1 MAIVAIFCHME
12 EGHLLP
18 SFGLA
23 NTLRED
29 GHEVVYL
36 IIKDRE
42 SLVRN
47 AGFSFEIIFPD
58 IYPVGIT
65 NQVRQRG
72 KDEPL
77 KSHLI
82 PLLEGAFDH
91 IFAKIKPDLLLI
103 DYAFSFEALIMHYRH
118 LIKQVLFCTYLR
130 EESHTPKAF
139 CLAYFRQLERSVSIA
154 VLDFILERNPKIN
167 LNNLNEIVS
176 PIGQVSEL
184 ILCPKEFDFPGNEF
198 HNQHVHFIEPC
209 VGFITK
215 RFETGQTRNSK
226 KNILLSFGSQ
236 TFLYRE
242 EFAMII
248 NHLLAIVQNDPF
260 TDFHLI
266 VALGH
271 FIDQEKFIDVPS
283 NVTMI
288 RWVDQNEVIQESNL
302 VLTHGGLGTIK
313 QCIYFGV
320 PMIVFPMTRDQPKN
334 GLRIEQHNV
343 GKKLDFKSLDRKIL
357 AEAMV
362 NVLTNPAIKSSV
374 DKMQRIF
381 RDKEKQKLGCRII
394 NEYLKI
400 NGR

>member
-18 SFGLA
+18 SLGLA

-29 GHEVVYL
+29 GHEVLYL

-42 SLVRN
+42 SLVRD
-47 AGFSFEIIFPD
+47 AGFSSEIIFPD
-58 IYPVGIT
+58 IYPAGIT

-82 PLLEGAFDH
+82 PLLEGALDH

-103 DYAFSFEALIMHYRH
+103 DYAFSFEALIIHYRH
-118 LIKQVLFCTYLR
+118 SIKQVLFCTYLR

-139 CLAYFRQLERSVSIA
+139 CLAYFRRLERSVSIA
-154 VLDFILERNPKIN
+154 VLDFIHERTQKIN
-167 LNNLNEIVS
+167 FNNLNEIVS
-176 PIGQVSEL
+176 PIGQVPEL

-198 HNQHVHFIEPC
+198 HNQPVHFIEPC

-215 RFETGQTRNSK
+215 RFEPGQTRNSK

-242 EFAMII
+242 EFAIII
-248 NHLLAIVQNDPF
+248 NHLLAIMQNDPF

-283 NVTMI
+283 NVTMV
-288 RWVDQNEVIQESNL
+288 RWVDQNEVLQECNL
-302 VLTHGGLGTIK
+302 VLTHGGLGTVK

-320 PMIVFPMTRDQPKN
+320 PMIVFPMTRDQPQN
-334 GLRIEQHNV
+334 ALRIEQHNL
-343 GKKLDFKSLDRKIL
+343 GKKLDFKSLDMKIL

-362 NVLTNPAIKSSV
+362 NILTNPAIKSSV
-374 DKMQRIF
+374 DKMQGIF

-394 NEYLKI
+394 NEYLKK
-400 NGR
+400 